1 MGIGYVVR
9 RRHAFV
15 VRGGL
20 VDEGEGH
27 LHLLRVTIAP
37 RTDLRQSGDARS
49 DQGVRRVHEVAGV
62 LDVAA
67 QAEEQALAGDQLL
80 VRQAARVV
88 AADVRAIAD
97 VALALVPDGC
107 VSEATVTP
115 TADQHAVVVEADE
128 WTHERGVTL
137 SR

>member
-1 MGIGYVVR
+1 MD
-9 RRHAFV
+9 A
-15 VRGGL
+15 RGK
-20 VDEGEGH
+20 VDEREGH
-27 LHLLRVTIAP
+27 VDALRKECRAG
-37 RTDLRQSGDARS
+37 RHD
-49 DQGVRRVHEVAGV
+49 GVRSAAQVAGV

-67 QAEEQALAGDQLL
+67 QAEEHAFAGKALL
-80 VRQAARVV
+80 VGQSARVV
-88 AADVRAIAD
+88 AADVRAVAD

-107 VSEATVTP
+107 VSEAEAAI

>member
-27 LHLLRVTIAP
+27 LHLLCVTIAP
-37 RTDLRQSGDARS
+37 RTDLWQSGDARR
-49 DQGVRRVHEVAGV
+49 DQRVRRVHEVAGV

-67 QAEEQALAGDQLL
+67 QAEEHAFAGKALL
-80 VRQAARVV
+80 VGQSARVV
-88 AADVRAIAD
+88 AADVRSVAD
-97 VALALVPDGC
+97 VALALKPQRWR
-107 VSEATVTP
+107 SFHTI
-115 TADQHAVVVEADE
+115 
-128 WTHERGVTL
+128 
-137 SR
+137 

>member
-1 MGIGYVVR
+1 MD
-9 RRHAFV
+9 A
-15 VRGGL
+15 RGK
-20 VDEGEGH
+20 VDEREGH
-27 LHLLRVTIAP
+27 VDALRKECRAG
-37 RTDLRQSGDARS
+37 RHD
-49 DQGVRRVHEVAGV
+49 GVRSAAQVAGV